1 MKKVWFFEY
10 NDKFGTFER
19 TSIRAQDYEEAW
31 YRIKVYVGPGATILK
46 VFEAV
51 FEGEYLVG

>member
-31 YRIKVYVGPGATILK
+31 YRIKVYAGPRQFI
-46 VFEAV
+46 
-51 FEGEYLVG
+51 